1 MEVKQGLKS
10 VSKWL
15 NQYKYV
21 AIIMLV
27 GIILMCIPGKQE
39 SQTTAAEPTA
49 AQQQESA
56 ESRLEAILSQLEGAG
71 KVQVMLTI
79 AQGEKVIYQFDEDYD
94 TNDTSNSVNKDTVII
109 SDSSRNEQAVISQV
123 LPPIYMG
130 AVILCQGADQP
141 AVKLAIVEAVCK
153 LTGLGADKIC
163 VLKMK

>member
-10 VSKWL
+10 VFKWL

-27 GIILMCIPGKQE
+27 GIILMCMPGKQE
-39 SQTTAAEPTA
+39 SQTTAVEPTA